1 VETAWRATGIS
12 KSVFEL
18 RCRDEVL
25 DADGAVIGMLEKHSS
40 RPLQPQPLAGAR
52 RRSGSEVLE
61 AHEASWWR

>member
-1 VETAWRATGIS
+1 
-12 KSVFEL
+12 
-18 RCRDEVL
+18 VL

-61 AHEASWWR
+61 AREASWWR